1 MWDLSRPGIQL
12 LSLALQGRFLTSEP
26 PGNSHTRDTVL
37 SESSISAAGQT
48 YNLTKRLFFSSC
60 DLLPA
65 TSTLPTLRPQ
75 VPFPFLN
82 SGECLCF
89 NGLTF
94 TLWCWGSYV
103 TVELSDVHGASQ
115 VARWLRPHP
124 PCRRC
129 SFDPWIGKIPWRK
142 AGQPTPVFLPGE
154 SPWTEET
161 GGLQSM
167 GSQRVRHHWTNLT
180 CIIIY
185 IIKFVSPSNPSYA
198 NLILR
203 LANKPR
209 KQKGK
214 KFPFLISENT
224 LTWFSTF

>member
-1 MWDLSRPGIQL
+1 MGTQASLPRGMWDLSRPGIQL

-37 SESSISAAGQT
+37 SESSISEAGQT

-65 TSTLPTLRPQ
+65 ASTLPTLRPQ

-142 AGQPTPVFLPGE
+142 AGQPTPVFLHGK
-154 SPWTEET
+154 SHRQRSLV
-161 GGLQSM
+161 GLPCM
-167 GSQRVRHHWTNLT
+167 GSKIT
-180 CIIIY
+180 
-185 IIKFVSPSNPSYA
+185 
-198 NLILR
+198 
-203 LANKPR
+203 
-209 KQKGK
+209 
-214 KFPFLISENT
+214 
-224 LTWFSTF
+224 